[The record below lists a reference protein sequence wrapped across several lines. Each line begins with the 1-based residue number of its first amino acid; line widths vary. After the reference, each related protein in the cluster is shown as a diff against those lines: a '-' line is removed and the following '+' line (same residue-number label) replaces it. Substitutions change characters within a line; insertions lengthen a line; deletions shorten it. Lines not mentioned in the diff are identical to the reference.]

1 MKCCHRAG
9 EVGLFAKPCQRLAIV
24 VEYREAPRFL
34 RSDPIDFADPRL
46 WMFAPI
52 GKTDMLIKGT
62 IADRK
67 CFDGMSGEN
76 RHDDLTVFCYR
87 VVP

>member
-1 MKCCHRAG
+1 
-9 EVGLFAKPCQRLAIV
+9 
-24 VEYREAPRFL
+24 
-34 RSDPIDFADPRL
+34 
-46 WMFAPI
+46 
-52 GKTDMLIKGT
+52 MLIKGT